1 MFINAQYTYDYSEG
15 FCNLAN
21 IIKIVVMSPAIT
33 IFMMTEAAKV
43 IIIITILILTMT
55 IIITII

>member
-43 IIIITILILTMT
+43 IIITILILTRT
-55 IIITII
+55 IITTII